1 MGTPLKVDRLL
12 PTAVVL
18 DRLGI
23 SKTQLY
29 RLIKAGD
36 FPKSLTVGKKR
47 RGYLESELAAWFDKR
62 IAMRDAGVGDEERR
76 QSAMRAV
83 GGRK

>member
-1 MGTPLKVDRLL
+1 MSNVKLL

-23 SKTQLY
+23 SKTSLY

-36 FPKSLTVGKKR
+36 FPKSVTVGKKG
-47 RGYLESELAAWFDKR
+47 RGYVESEVAGWFDKR
-62 IAMRDAGVGDEERR
+62 IAMRDAGVGEQDRR
-76 QSAMRAV
+76 ESALRAV

>member
-1 MGTPLKVDRLL
+1 MSNLKLL

-18 DRLGI
+18 DRVCM

-29 RLIKAGD
+29 RLINAGE
-36 FPKSLTVGKKR
+36 FPAPVPVGR
-47 RGYLESELAAWFDKR
+47 HRIGFIEAEVNAWIDTR
-62 IAMRDAGVGDEERR
+62 IAMRDAGVGAEARR
-76 QSAMRAV
+76 QRAVRAV